1 MIDLLAYLL
10 ITIALIFMA
19 LGVVGLFRFKD
30 FYSRILISA
39 KIETVGFLTI
49 MIGFVILSGLSYA
62 AMKILLI
69 TLMVMITNPLSTH
82 AIARSAF
89 LSGYAINQGS
99 RP

>member
-1 MIDLLAYLL
+1 MIDLLAYLF

-19 LGVVGLFRFKD
+19 LGVIGLFRFKD

-49 MIGFVILSGLSYA
+49 MIGLAILSGFSYA
-62 AMKILLI
+62 AMKIMLI
-69 TLMVMITNPLSTH
+69 TLLVMITNPLSTH

-89 LSGYAINQGS
+89 LSGYTINQDT
-99 RP
+99 RL

>member
-1 MIDLLAYLL
+1 MDLLAYLL

-19 LGVVGLFRFKD
+19 LGVIGLFRFKD

-49 MIGFVILSGLSYA
+49 MIGFTILSGLSYA

-89 LSGYAINQGS
+89 LSGYPINQES
-99 RP
+99 RR

>member
-19 LGVVGLFRFKD
+19 LGVIGLFRFKD

-49 MIGFVILSGLSYA
+49 MIGFTILSGLSYA
-62 AMKILLI
+62 SMKILLI
-69 TLMVMITNPLSTH
+69 TLMVVITNPLSTH

-89 LSGYAINQGS
+89 LSGYPINQEH
-99 RP
+99 RR

>member
-10 ITIALIFMA
+10 IIIALLFMA
-19 LGVVGLFRFKD
+19 LGVIGLFRFKD

-49 MIGFVILSGLSYA
+49 MIGFAILSGLSYA
-62 AMKILLI
+62 ALKIILI

-89 LSGYAINQGS
+89 LSGYAINQGH
-99 RP
+99 RL

>member
-10 ITIALIFMA
+10 IIIALLFMA
-19 LGVVGLFRFKD
+19 LGVIGLFRFKD

-49 MIGFVILSGLSYA
+49 MIGFAILSGLSYA
-62 AMKILLI
+62 ALKIILI

-89 LSGYAINQGS
+89 LSGYAINQGP

>member
-10 ITIALIFMA
+10 VTIAPIFMA
-19 LGVVGLFRFKD
+19 LGVIGLFRFKD

-49 MIGFVILSGLSYA
+49 MIGLIILSGFSYA
-62 AMKILLI
+62 AMKIMLI
-69 TLMVMITNPLSTH
+69 TLLVMITNPLSTH

-89 LSGYAINQGS
+89 LSGYTINQDT
-99 RP
+99 RL

>member
-1 MIDLLAYLL
+1 MTDLFAYLL
-10 ITIALIFMA
+10 ITVALIFMA
-19 LGVVGLFRFKD
+19 LGVIGLFRFKD

-49 MIGFVILSGLSYA
+49 MIGCAILSGLSYA
-62 AMKILLI
+62 TMKILLI
-69 TLMVMITNPLSTH
+69 TLLVMITNPLSTH

-89 LSGYAINQGS
+89 LSGYTINQET

>member
-10 ITIALIFMA
+10 VTIALIFMA
-19 LGVVGLFRFKD
+19 LGVIGLFRFKD

-49 MIGFVILSGLSYA
+49 MIGLAILSGFSYA
-62 AMKILLI
+62 AMKIMLI
-69 TLMVMITNPLSTH
+69 TLLVMITNPLSTH

-89 LSGYAINQGS
+89 LSGYTINQDT
-99 RP
+99 RL

>member
-1 MIDLLAYLL
+1 MINLLAYLL

-19 LGVVGLFRFKD
+19 LGVIGLFRFKD

-49 MIGFVILSGLSYA
+49 MIGFIILSGLSYA
-62 AMKILLI
+62 TMKIILI
-69 TLMVMITNPLSTH
+69 TTMVMITNPLSTH

-89 LSGYAINQGS
+89 LSGYPINQETQ
-99 RP
+99 P

>member
-10 ITIALIFMA
+10 IIIALFFMA
-19 LGVVGLFRFKD
+19 LGVIGLFRFKD
-30 FYSRILISA
+30 FYSRILISS

-49 MIGFVILSGLSYA
+49 MIGFIVLAGLSYA

-69 TLMVMITNPLSTH
+69 TLLVMITNPLSTH

-89 LSGYAINQGS
+89 LSGYTINQETRS
-99 RP
+99 

>member
-10 ITIALIFMA
+10 ITIALILMA
-19 LGVVGLFRFKD
+19 FGVIGLFRFKD

-82 AIARSAF
+82 AITRSAF

>member
-10 ITIALIFMA
+10 IIIALLFMA
-19 LGVVGLFRFKD
+19 LGVIGLFRFKD

-49 MIGFVILSGLSYA
+49 MIGFAILSGLSYA
-62 AMKILLI
+62 AMKIILI

-89 LSGYAINQGS
+89 LSGYAINQGP

>member
-49 MIGFVILSGLSYA
+49 MIGFVILSGFSYA

>member
-19 LGVVGLFRFKD
+19 LGVIGLFRFKD

-49 MIGFVILSGLSYA
+49 MIGFTILSGLSYA

-89 LSGYAINQGS
+89 LSGYHINQES
-99 RP
+99 RR

>member
-10 ITIALIFMA
+10 VTIALIFMA
-19 LGVVGLFRFKD
+19 LGVIGLFRFKD

-49 MIGFVILSGLSYA
+49 MIGLIILSGFSYA
-62 AMKILLI
+62 AMKIMLI
-69 TLMVMITNPLSTH
+69 TLLVMITNPLSTH

-89 LSGYAINQGS
+89 LSGYTINQEPQ
-99 RP
+99 R

>member
-19 LGVVGLFRFKD
+19 FGVIGLFRFKD
-30 FYSRILISA
+30 FYSRILISS

-49 MIGFVILSGLSYA
+49 MIGLIILSGFSYA
-62 AMKILLI
+62 AMKIFLI

-82 AIARSAF
+82 AIARSAL
-89 LSGYAINQGS
+89 LSGYTVNQETRS
-99 RP
+99 

>member
-19 LGVVGLFRFKD
+19 LGVIGLFRFKD
-30 FYSRILISA
+30 FYSRILISS

-49 MIGFVILSGLSYA
+49 MIGFIILSGLSYA
-62 AMKILLI
+62 AIKILLI

-89 LSGYAINQGS
+89 LSGYTINQET

>member
-1 MIDLLAYLL
+1 MIDFLAYLL
-10 ITIALIFMA
+10 IIIALIFMA
-19 LGVVGLFRFKD
+19 LGVIGLFRFKD

-49 MIGFVILSGLSYA
+49 MISFIVLSGFTYA
-62 AMKILLI
+62 SMKIFLI
-69 TLMVMITNPLSTH
+69 TLLVMITNPLSTH

-89 LSGYAINQGS
+89 LSGYTISQET

>member
-19 LGVVGLFRFKD
+19 LGVIGLFRFKD

-49 MIGFVILSGLSYA
+49 MIGFTILSGLSYA

-89 LSGYAINQGS
+89 LSGYPINQES
-99 RP
+99 RR

>member
-1 MIDLLAYLL
+1 MTDLFAYLL
-10 ITIALIFMA
+10 ITVALVFMA
-19 LGVVGLFRFKD
+19 LGVIGLFRFKD

-49 MIGFVILSGLSYA
+49 MIGFAILSGLSYA
-62 AMKILLI
+62 TMKILLI
-69 TLMVMITNPLSTH
+69 TLLVMITNPLSTH

-89 LSGYAINQGS
+89 LSGYTINQET

>member
-19 LGVVGLFRFKD
+19 LGVIGLFRFKD

-49 MIGFVILSGLSYA
+49 MIGFTILSGLSYA
-62 AMKILLI
+62 TMKILLI

-89 LSGYAINQGS
+89 LSGYPINQEP
-99 RP
+99 RR

>member
-19 LGVVGLFRFKD
+19 LGVIGLFRFKY

-49 MIGFVILSGLSYA
+49 MIGFTILSGLSYA

-89 LSGYAINQGS
+89 LSGYPINQES
-99 RP
+99 RR

>member
-19 LGVVGLFRFKD
+19 LGIIGLFRFKD
-30 FYSRILISA
+30 FYSRILISS

-49 MIGFVILSGLSYA
+49 MIGFMILSGLTYA
-62 AMKILLI
+62 AMKIFLI

-89 LSGYAINQGS
+89 LSGYTINQETRS
-99 RP
+99 

>member
-10 ITIALIFMA
+10 VTIALIFMA
-19 LGVVGLFRFKD
+19 LGVIGLFRFKD

-49 MIGFVILSGLSYA
+49 MIGLIILSGFSYA
-62 AMKILLI
+62 AMKIMLI
-69 TLMVMITNPLSTH
+69 TLLVMITNPLSTH

-89 LSGYAINQGS
+89 LSGYTINQDT
-99 RP
+99 RL

>member
-10 ITIALIFMA
+10 ITIALFFMA
-19 LGVVGLFRFKD
+19 LGVIGLFRFKD

-49 MIGFVILSGLSYA
+49 MIGFIILSGLSYA
-62 AMKILLI
+62 TMKILLI
-69 TLMVMITNPLSTH
+69 TLLVMITNPLSTH

-89 LSGYAINQGS
+89 LSGYTINQET